1 MLLLLFFFFKQKT
14 AYEMRISDWSSDVCS
29 SDLWKS
35 VRTGP
40 LEQID
45 DDHFGPP
52 LAPPEN
58 PAVRYTAG
66 YTQDPKTAGGYT
78 MNWDK
83 FDEGTVQP
91 RWLPRSPAVL
101 QERMGTI
108 DLDPAASDEGLWWL
122 PRALMVEATPELEAL
137 FPVGTV
143 MPSVIT
149 EAPFDGDRE
158 IGRAHV

>member
-1 MLLLLFFFFKQKT
+1 
-14 AYEMRISDWSSDVCS
+14 MRISDWSSDVCS
-29 SDLWKS
+29 SDL
-35 VRTGP
+35 
-40 LEQID
+40 
-45 DDHFGPP
+45 HFGPP

-122 PRALMVEATPELEAL
+122 PRALMVEATPELDAL

-149 EAPFDGDRE
+149 EAPLDRKST
-158 IGRAHV
+158 RLNSSH

>member
-1 MLLLLFFFFKQKT
+1 
-14 AYEMRISDWSSDVCS
+14 
-29 SDLWKS
+29 
-35 VRTGP
+35 
-40 LEQID
+40 
-45 DDHFGPP
+45 
-52 LAPPEN
+52 
-58 PAVRYTAG
+58 
-66 YTQDPKTAGGYT
+66 

-122 PRALMVEATPELEAL
+122 PRALMVEATPELDAL

-149 EAPFDGDRE
+149 EAPFEGDRGDVTAVAE
-158 IGRAHV
+158 WRDGWWRMEGKRTLAAASDYDGSNGGGTNLWVTAFDHTQHSHSFTLRPLQIRLNHRSYREKHTRRTTPTTRSQNGK